1 MKSLT
6 VLELSKL
13 YNINRQTIYY
23 NLKKGILSN
32 NSD

>member
-13 YNINRQTIYY
+13 YNINRQTIY
-23 NLKKGILSN
+23 N
-32 NSD
+32 NI

>member
-13 YNINRQTIYY
+13 YNFNRQTIY
-23 NLKKGILSN
+23 N
-32 NSD
+32 NI